1 MGLTQTPDLSINTFW
16 GSELYV
22 AQPSE
27 LTVFIVSSGKPQIQ
41 IRAEY
46 ESLSLQSVILEM
58 LSCGST
64 GLIEQGNHADNKA
77 LCFNT

>member
-41 IRAEY
+41 IQAEY
-46 ESLSLQSVILEM
+46 ESLCSKCYIRNAELWQHRI
-58 LSCGST
+58 
-64 GLIEQGNHADNKA
+64 N
-77 LCFNT
+77 